1 MDGID
6 EELTVSCAPLPSERS
21 SMKLALARHRA
32 MKPAPRVTL
41 TERSGEMQFGVDH
54 PDPAIGMNLLI
65 EALGTADPDFLVGLL
80 DQLVAVSSKDGRA
93 DERNL
98 NFLLSMVKGAEP
110 RDQFEAMLATQMAVI
125 HVATMNIASQLN
137 SAATVPQQE
146 SYANALNKLA
156 RTFATQVEALKRYR
170 TGGEQKVT
178 VQHVN
183 VNEGGQAIV
192 GNVQGGGGMSK
203 KVKTTP

>member
-1 MDGID
+1 M
-6 EELTVSCAPLPSERS
+6 
-21 SMKLALARHRA
+21 
-32 MKPAPRVTL
+32 
-41 TERSGEMQFGVDH
+41 DH
-54 PDPAIGMNLLI
+54 PDPAIGTNLLI

-80 DQLVAVSSKDGRA
+80 DQLVAVSSEDGHA

-110 RDQFEAMLATQMAVI
+110 RDQFEAMLASQMAAI
-125 HVATMNIASQLN
+125 HVATINIASQLN
-137 SAATVPQQE
+137 SATTVPQQE
-146 SYANALNKLA
+146 RSTNIMNKLA